1 MVRSAERILVIG
13 DRDRHIESALVQV
26 LPGADVR
33 SVAGVF
39 DGLAEL
45 SSGHYSTVLASTEPI
60 ERRPEAAVKAIRQLA
75 GDSRV
80 LLFSNPSLEP
90 ISRKMLEFGCDDYLV
105 TPASPTELHQ
115 MFGTPPMRLTTAPN
129 RVDETNRAMGIVEPS
144 RLNSLLGLPLAE
156 IFLDAMTQHPQE
168 SPNLAVQQ
176 INKRIGPTHR
186 LLLSA
191 TAQAPEV
198 AEGLVVISHAIRAA
212 EAATLHLV
220 MPRDEDEATARHVLT
235 QLALLMGK
243 AFTLRERH
251 RKMLKL
257 AFTDDLTGIANG
269 RWFRQHLE
277 HKIAEAKEKYLLV
290 TLLIFDID
298 NFKQYNDQYGHGIG
312 DDILRQT
319 ASLIKRCVRPTD
331 LVARISGDE
340 FAIVFFDPDGPRQPR
355 DPNIDVS
362 RSRVPPSVQAVCE
375 RIRRLIS
382 SPEYQ
387 VLGTQGQ
394 GMLTISGGISVY
406 PYDAQTAEGII
417 AAADKALMFDA
428 KRGGKNSITIVGGED
443 SGRI

>member
-1 MVRSAERILVIG
+1 MVRSSERILVIG
-13 DRDRHIESALVQV
+13 DRDRQIESSLVQV
-26 LPGADVR
+26 LPSVEVR

-45 SSGHYSTVLASTEPI
+45 ATGNFSTVMASAEPI
-60 ERRPEAAVKAIRQLA
+60 ERRPEAAVRAIRQLA

-105 TPASPTELHQ
+105 TPASPTELQQ
-115 MFGTPPMRLTTAPN
+115 MFGAPPMRLSTVENLGNQLAQ
-129 RVDETNRAMGIVEPS
+129 AMEVAAPS

-168 SPNLAVQQ
+168 APNLAIQQ
-176 INKRIGPTHR
+176 INNRIGPTHR
-186 LLLSA
+186 LLLAVS
-191 TAQAPEV
+191 PESPAVPEGFV
-198 AEGLVVISHAIRAA
+198 ALTHPIRTT
-212 EAATLHLV
+212 EPATLHLT

-235 QLALLMGK
+235 QLAMLVGK
-243 AFTLRERH
+243 CLALRDRH
-251 RKMLKL
+251 KKMLKL

-298 NFKQYNDQYGHGIG
+298 NFKQYNDQYGHGVG

-340 FAIVFFDPDGPRQPR
+340 FAVVFFDPEGPRQPR
-355 DPNIDVS
+355 DPNVGVT

-375 RIRRLIS
+375 RIRRQIS

-394 GMLTISGGISVY
+394 GVLTISGGISVY
-406 PYDAQTAEGII
+406 PFDAQSAEALIS
-417 AAADKALMFDA
+417 AADKALMFDA
-428 KRGGKNSITIVGGED
+428 KRGGKNSITIVGGEAVQ
-443 SGRI
+443 